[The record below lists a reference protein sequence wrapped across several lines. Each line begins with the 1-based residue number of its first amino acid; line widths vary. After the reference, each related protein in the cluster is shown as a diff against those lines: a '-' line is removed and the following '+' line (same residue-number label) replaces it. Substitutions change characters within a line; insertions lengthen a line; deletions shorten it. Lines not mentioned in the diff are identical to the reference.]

1 MSNISN
7 SQNIPLYNPKAS
19 NNNDHIYDFG
29 VILQSLRKKHGL
41 TQEQLATKIN
51 KESSI
56 ISRYENNLQSP
67 TFDTVRALASIFNVS
82 MDYLSGTEK
91 RNSLSTYGLNNTQ
104 IRLLEELVDF
114 FKEKNLELKSN
125 DDIAYNL
132 IGRLVTI
139 IL

>member
-1 MSNISN
+1 MSDS
-7 SQNIPLYNPKAS
+7 SKHTASTSS
-19 NNNDHIYDFG
+19 NNDNIYDFG
-29 VILQSLRKKHGL
+29 FILQSLRKKHGF

-67 TFDTVRALASIFNVS
+67 TFDTVRALSFIFNVS

-91 RNSLSTYGLNNTQ
+91 KSTLSTYGLNDTQ

-114 FKEKNLELKSN
+114 FKNKNTGFKSN
-125 DDIAYNL
+125 VDIAYNL
-132 IGRLVTI
+132 IGKLVTI
-139 IL
+139 II